1 MDLEPQADT
10 DWIRAATL
18 AHMLLSQ
25 SLDDEQ
31 LDRLVRRP
39 AVQAVEPLTPRRAA

>member
-1 MDLEPQADT
+1 MDLEALSRI

-25 SLDDEQ
+25 SITDEQ
-31 LDRLVRRP
+31 LDVLVRPTP
-39 AVQAVEPLTPRRAA
+39 AQPLSALWAA

>member
-18 AHMLLSQ
+18 AHMLLSE

-31 LDRLVRRP
+31 LDQLVRRP
-39 AVQAVEPLTPRRAA
+39 PVRAVEPLKSLRAA